1 MDLRILWL
9 IKNIKIAVVGIGYVG
24 LSNSLILAQNNEV
37 LALDISLDKVEKIN
51 NLISPLEEEEIKNF
65 LKRKKLNLQGTT
77 DPHKAIYEARM
88 WLSTPTDYDEISD
101 SLTQIN

>member
-9 IKNIKIAVVGIGYVG
+9 NKNIKIAVVGIGYVG

-51 NLISPLEEEEIKNF
+51 NLISPLEEEEIKIF
-65 LKRKKLNLQGTT
+65 LKEKN
-77 DPHKAIYEARM
+77 
-88 WLSTPTDYDEISD
+88 
-101 SLTQIN
+101 